1 MKKKPSK
8 LVYRFVQAISIVVS
22 KLIFRCKTLRNEIK
36 GRKGPFVVIANHTC
50 ALDFVNLI
58 GKNHIPMT
66 FVISNTFY
74 NTLPV
79 RWFMDRL
86 SLIPKQQFHTVL
98 SDLYKMKSVIKKGEI
113 LVIYPAGL
121 MCEDGQST
129 PLPASTYDFLR
140 WLKADIYMARSEG
153 QYFTM
158 PKWGK
163 GLRPGK
169 THIDI
174 FKIFDKDELESIS
187 AEEFQARTD
196 AVLLFDSYAEQEVLL
211 NKHAG
216 GNRVEGLQNV
226 LYQCPHCKSEFSI
239 KVKGKSSLY
248 CEECGFEQTMDK
260 YGFFHADKGEEIC
273 HVSEWA
279 RIIYNNLK
287 ESSEREMSLECEFK
301 TLIDGK
307 RGFFSVGYGTV
318 SLTAEGIT
326 LSGDLNEHISTDN
339 FVSLP
344 FSPGNYFELQHGDHT
359 WRCYPKDAKQVM
371 KFVNLIKIR
380 YNKKAEA

>member
-1 MKKKPSK
+1 MKRKQNI
-8 LVYRFVQAISIVVS
+8 LVYRFVQAISIIVS

-36 GRKGPFVVIANHTC
+36 GKEGPFVVIANHAC
-50 ALDFVNLI
+50 ALDFVNLV

-74 NTLPV
+74 HTLPFK
-79 RWFMDRL
+79 WFMDKIGV
-86 SLIPKQQFHTVL
+86 IPKQQFHTVL
-98 SDLYKMKSVIKKGEI
+98 SDLSKMRTVVKKGGI

-129 PLPASTYDFLR
+129 PLPATTYDFLR

-163 GLRPGK
+163 GLRIGK

-187 AEEFQARTD
+187 AQEFQARTD
-196 AVLLFDSYAEQEVLL
+196 EVLLFDSYAEQEVLL
-211 NKHAG
+211 RKHCG
-216 GNRVEGLQNV
+216 GNKVEGLQHV
-226 LYQCPHCKSEFSI
+226 LYQCPHCKAEFAI
-239 KVKGKSSLY
+239 KVKGKDTLF
-248 CEECGFEQTMDK
+248 CEKCGFEQKMDK
-260 YGFFHADKGEEIC
+260 YGFFHAVKGEEVR

-279 RIIYNNLK
+279 RIIYENVEK
-287 ESSEREMSLECEFK
+287 SGESTMALPCEFK
-301 TLIDGK
+301 MIVEGK
-307 RGFFSVGYGTV
+307 RGFVSVGHGTV
-318 SLTAEGIT
+318 ALDAEGIT
-326 LSGDLNEHISTDN
+326 LSGDMNEKISCDN

-344 FSPGNYFELQHGDHT
+344 FSPGKYFELQYGDNT
-359 WRCYPKDAKQVM
+359 CRCYPKDAKQVM

-380 YNKKAEA
+380 YQCAN